1 MKKLLALI
9 TLLHAIGFHPVLSAQ
24 GKALGM
30 PEEFE
35 APKDLHPDERAMSV
49 FLEQTTP
56 KSRKHPWLVFSDRA
70 ENRVFDRPNGNA
82 IGTIGFREPF
92 YVVEEKEGWVK
103 IIEARMN
110 GLKIEELIR
119 NVGWVPKSKLL
130 LWNRGLVEWK
140 TRIHRKVLLLNRA
153 DAIDEVIRGDK
164 DIVEV
169 YTGPNTNERA
179 GDLRVFSFFYVLK
192 KEGNMILISSE
203 AELPPLYKNKIIG
216 WVRQSRCSRWDNRIC
231 LEPNHEEAAFI
242 ERKSSTNLQ
251 INAFGD
257 LPATRA
263 FIQSKG
269 NNTANVFWN
278 EDPVSLSP
286 DRLAPS
292 NPRRFRGDVIRFPMV
307 AAIGE
312 QQGELYY
319 QSGMIGSIKTRGNTN
334 AFNENHIS
342 EVTYSKILER
352 VKAIEHKS
360 KHLNVFFVTEGTACN
375 YAYQQQLVENVRNV
389 QKQLRSNVPNV
400 RYGALLY
407 RGLGELE
414 LDRLTEI
421 SPLNSD
427 ADRVIQFL
435 SEADFQNKQSQ
446 GDWTALYFGLSEALR
461 LGGFNREETN
471 VILLVGCSGDFKANA
486 VLRNFAEQNTPQLLF
501 DDTSVIVESLSEIG
515 AHLYAIQ
522 VRNDNSTAYRSFAA
536 ISRYL
541 ILEAAKFTYNRGAG
555 SANPESKALRTA
567 FQDKSA
573 MDIPEPRIEELSSS
587 NDLPLTGAV
596 LPGRLRKPP
605 AGHTLSDIQ
614 LSETILQNIKESAG
628 FNQEL
633 HRKLSSM
640 FSDGQSLFEVMQE
653 QSSLSKDAG
662 RFLAPVVQFLNDLIT
677 KSKIS
682 QADISGAGLDK
693 KYKLF
698 TEVYIPHR
706 ALGSKYPLVSYTV
719 MMPHNDLIEYSR
731 LIKQC
736 LVDAKTYPDKRKQLF
751 EIHTKLIEQF
761 TGQPLDKT
769 TEKYTRGDIFR
780 LMQGLKVSGLQLECA
795 QWNRPIKDLLSE
807 KIVSN
812 QEIDAIIQHYIEV
825 DAHLNTILRL
835 GPNYDFCFQSEGEN
849 LYFWIP
855 ACEVF

>member
-1 MKKLLALI
+1 MKKLPFILALLYI
-9 TLLHAIGFHPVLSAQ
+9 IGLHHELSAQ
-24 GKALGM
+24 KRALGM
-30 PEEFE
+30 PAEFE

-49 FLEQTTP
+49 FLEQTAS
-56 KSRKHPWLVFSDRA
+56 KSRTDPWLVFSDRA

-82 IGTIGFREPF
+82 IGTIGFRDPF

-179 GDLRVFSFFYVLK
+179 GDLRIFSFFYVLK

-203 AELPPLYKNKIIG
+203 AELPPVYKDKIIG

-231 LEPNHEEAAFI
+231 LEPNYEEAAFA
-242 ERKSSTNLQ
+242 ERKGSANRQ
-251 INAFGD
+251 IHAFGD
-257 LPATRA
+257 LPAARA
-263 FIQSKG
+263 FIQSNG
-269 NNTANVFWN
+269 SNAARVFWN
-278 EDPVSLSP
+278 EDPVTLSP

-307 AAIGE
+307 AAVGE
-312 QQGELYY
+312 EQGQLYY
-319 QSGMIGSIKTRGNTN
+319 QSGMIGSIQTRQSKSGLDGGV
-334 AFNENHIS
+334 IS

-352 VKAIEHKS
+352 IKAIGHKS
-360 KHLNVFFVTEGTACN
+360 RHLNVFFVTEGTACN
-375 YAYQQQLVENVRNV
+375 YANQQQLVESVRNV
-389 QKQLRSNVPNV
+389 KQQLLADIPNV

-421 SPLNSD
+421 SPLHSD
-427 ADRVIQFL
+427 ADKVIQFF
-435 SEADFQNKQSQ
+435 SKADFQNKQSQ

-461 LGGFNREETN
+461 RGGFNREETN
-471 VILLVGCSGDFKANA
+471 IILLVGCSGDFKVNT
-486 VLRNFAEQNTPQLLF
+486 VLRNFAEKNAPKALF
-501 DDTSVIVESLSEIG
+501 EDPSAIVASLSEID

-536 ISRYL
+536 ISRNL
-541 ILEAAKFTYNRGAG
+541 ILEAAKFAYNKGPG
-555 SANPESKALRTA
+555 SNSPESQALRTE
-567 FQDKSA
+567 FQQKSG
-573 MDIPEPRIEELSSS
+573 MDIPEPRMEELSSS

-596 LPGRLRKPP
+596 LPGRLRKPA
-605 AGHTLSDIQ
+605 AGHTLSSAQ
-614 LSETILQNIKESAG
+614 LSETILQNIKESAD
-628 FNQEL
+628 FNLEL
-633 HRKLSSM
+633 YRKLSSM
-640 FSDGQSLFEVMQE
+640 FSDGQSFFEIME
-653 QSSLSKDAG
+653 EESDLDKAAG
-662 RFLAPVVQFLNDLIT
+662 RFLAPFIQFLNDLLT
-677 KSKIS
+677 KSQIDR
-682 QADISGAGLDK
+682 ADIIKGFDE

-698 TEVYIPHR
+698 TEVYMPHQ
-706 ALGSKYPLVSYTV
+706 ALGSKYPLVSYAV

-751 EIHTKLIEQF
+751 EIHANLIQQF
-761 TGQPLDKT
+761 TGEPLDKR

-780 LMQGLKVSGLQLECA
+780 LMQGLKISGLQLQCE
-795 QWNRPIKDLLSE
+795 QWNRPIKDLLNE

-812 QEIDAIIQHYIEV
+812 HEIDAIIQHYIDV
-825 DAHLNTILRL
+825 DARLTTILRL